1 MFPSIPFFNLVSVPF
16 KRAQLGLFHGKT
28 KQFGNSVPNSKHKTR
43 RSWLPNVHNHRLLSE
58 TLGQRLRIKVTTRAL
73 KTITKASAV
82 RARIQSLSRYADVR
96 GRVAVW
102 RARQLLAQN
111 EAGSARLGG
120 DAFANDGARQAA
132 EGAQGRAAAEG
143 TS

>member
-1 MFPSIPFFNLVSVPF
+1 MSDLELSPASTVYRSSSYCLLFLVIMFPSIPFFNLVSVPF

-73 KTITKASAV
+73 KTITKASAL
-82 RARIQSLSRYADVR
+82 RARIQSL
-96 GRVAVW
+96 
-102 RARQLLAQN
+102 
-111 EAGSARLGG
+111 
-120 DAFANDGARQAA
+120 
-132 EGAQGRAAAEG
+132 
-143 TS
+143 